1 MFRFLFSKDLLYVG
15 GTTKGYIIL
24 AIPLIATILSYE
36 FVVTL
41 QALLI
46 AIISFISLLV
56 LLHQIVKHPI
66 GWKGLTYKKTRL
78 FQP

>member
-1 MFRFLFSKDLLYVG
+1 MFRFLFSKDWLYVG
-15 GTTKGYIIL
+15 GTAKGYFLI
-24 AIPLIATILSYE
+24 AIPLACTILSYE

-41 QALLI
+41 QALII
-46 AIISFISLLV
+46 AIISFTSLLI
-56 LLHQIVKHPI
+56 LLHQIVTHPI